1 MEFRSPR
8 TPGSPIALLVGF
20 PYNVGWSYRTVQT
33 AKVSNMSQPFLISAI
48 VTSVLA
54 ALLVIPSAS
63 ASLDAVPTTPI
74 PEPVATAIVEA
85 REAGKLVFLDFY
97 AEWCGPCKI
106 LEAKVIPE
114 PGVQQALEGF
124 IFLRVDIDE
133 HPAARERFDVV
144 GMPTLLVLNT
154 KGEELFRQVGLIDP
168 RDLAEN
174 LGEIS
179 RTGRK

>member
-1 MEFRSPR
+1 
-8 TPGSPIALLVGF
+8 
-20 PYNVGWSYRTVQT
+20 
-33 AKVSNMSQPFLISAI
+33 MSQPFLISAI
-48 VTSVLA
+48 VTPVLA

-106 LEAKVIPE
+106 LEAKVIPD

-124 IFLRVDIDE
+124 IFLRVDTDE
-133 HPAARERFDVV
+133 HPLAGERFDVV
-144 GMPTLLVLNT
+144 GMPTLIVLNT
-154 KGEELFRQVGLIDP
+154 KGEELFRQVGLIEP
-168 RDLAEN
+168 QALAEH
-174 LGEIS
+174 LDEIS
-179 RTGRK
+179 RTTRVNPPGG